1 VTVRDPMPSGD
12 LARLNRVFRETLNVP
27 AINLTPATTANDVA
41 GWDSLTHVNL
51 VLAIEKEYNTRFT
64 LSELE
69 EFVTIA
75 DLLRILK
82 AKKV

>member
-1 VTVRDPMPSGD
+1 VTIDGPMPSGD
-12 LARLNRVFRETLNVP
+12 LARLNRVFREALNIS
-27 AINLTPATTANDVA
+27 AINLTAATSTKDVA

-51 VLAIEKEYNTRFT
+51 VLAIEKEYNTRFS

-82 AKKV
+82 SKKV